1 MPQTEP
7 SAGTP
12 QISNEQGSI
21 GYKIGN
27 RFEIREIFGGGEIQ
41 GKKNHDASGMGI
53 VYACYDPKFN
63 DTFALKTFQDKFW
76 SLKENMDAFKNE
88 ADTWIRLGSH
98 PNIVQAWWIEVL
110 DNRPYIILE
119 YIPPHEGPEPYSKRN
134 TLAHYLDDVISLE
147 QALDWAIQFCYGME
161 HATQHGLLVHRDIKP
176 DNIMI
181 TEQKIIKITDFG
193 IAQYVLPEKG
203 LKEWH
208 DTLPRR
214 GTPPYEAPESKKDI
228 RSDIYAFGIV
238 LHQMATAGKIPYSAL
253 YITGGDPA
261 DCHLEIDDCNSHL
274 SAYVRRCIQGIPEN
288 RYQDFSTLRCDLE
301 GLFKAI
307 TSKEPYRPQDIP
319 KNIIGEHSRKGWSFY
334 NLGLLDQAL
343 TEYEILIQLA
353 PDDTDH
359 RNHLGMV
366 LAQKGRLEDAIKE
379 FQIAV
384 RLNPDNYLAHN
395 NLAIAFRTF
404 KRYELAIK
412 EYKFSIQI
420 DPSQAVSHYNLGTLY
435 LIQGRLDDA
444 IEKFKKATELNPRYA
459 KAFANLGFAF
469 YEKRCFSDSIRCQNE
484 AIRLKPDFSEAYY
497 NLGLSFEAV
506 KEYVKAISAF
516 EKFLKYA
523 SRSDPDIENVHMHIL
538 ALSRY

>member
-1 MPQTEP
+1 MPLTEP
-7 SAGTP
+7 SAGSR

-21 GYKIGN
+21 GYRIGD

-63 DTFALKTFQDKFW
+63 DTFALKTFQDKYW
-76 SLKENMDAFKNE
+76 SSKENKDSFMTE

-110 DNRPYIILE
+110 DNRPYIVLE
-119 YIPPHEGPEPYSKRN
+119 YIPPHEGPEPHSKRN
-134 TLAHYLDDVISLE
+134 TLTHYLDDVISLE
-147 QALDWAIQFCYGME
+147 QVLDWAIQFCYGME
-161 HATQHGLLVHRDIKP
+161 HATQHGLLAHRDIKP

-253 YITGGDPA
+253 YLTGGDPA
-261 DCHLEIDDCNSHL
+261 DCHLEIDDRNSHL
-274 SAYVRRCIQGIPEN
+274 SSVVWRCIQVIPEN
-288 RYQDFSTLRCDLE
+288 RYQDFSTLRRDLE
-301 GLFKAI
+301 GLFKKI
-307 TSKEPYRPQDIP
+307 TSKDPYKPMFP
-319 KNIIGEHSRKGWSFY
+319 LKNEIAEHSRKGWSFY
-334 NLGLLDQAL
+334 NLGLLDHAL
-343 TEYEILIQLA
+343 DEYEILIQLV
-353 PDDTDH
+353 PDDSDH

-366 LAQKGRLEDAIKE
+366 IAQKGRLDDAIRE
-379 FQIAV
+379 FQTAIK
-384 RLNPDNYLAHN
+384 LKPDNYHAHN
-395 NLAIAFRTF
+395 NLAIAFRALN
-404 KRYELAIK
+404 KYDLAIE
-412 EYKFSIQI
+412 EYKLSIQI
-420 DPSQAVSHYNLGTLY
+420 NPTQAGPHYNLGTLY

-444 IEKFKKATELNPRYA
+444 IEEFKKATELNPRYA
-459 KAFANLGFAF
+459 KAFTNLGFAF
-469 YEKRCFSDSIRCQNE
+469 HEKRCFSDAIRCQNE

-523 SRSDPDIENVHMHIL
+523 SRSDPDIEQVRMHIF
-538 ALSRY
+538 ALRRY